1 VRVALSHDLLRQRG
15 AAHGPFRPPGVV
27 LARVEE
33 LSSRRRSETP
43 LGDRLRLRKAASM
56 KEMAAQGQ
64 AGGLLGK
71 GGPLGIGA
79 LDSPTDEAAS
89 PQAQPPTRP
98 PSCRAPTHTPS
109 PALHSPAP
117 RAARWAQARQQR
129 RRSWDGRTRS
139 PSARMRTLG
148 QGSPGVRRASTAAAM
163 RRLPHAERLHARDVR
178 P

>member
-1 VRVALSHDLLRQRG
+1 MRRGGRCRPPAPPPHAAPPARAGAETDSILCDVFVRVALSHDLLRQRG

-79 LDSPTDEAAS
+79 LDSPTE
-89 PQAQPPTRP
+89 
-98 PSCRAPTHTPS
+98 
-109 PALHSPAP
+109 
-117 RAARWAQARQQR
+117 
-129 RRSWDGRTRS
+129 
-139 PSARMRTLG
+139 
-148 QGSPGVRRASTAAAM
+148 
-163 RRLPHAERLHARDVR
+163 
-178 P
+178 